1 VCDKNGLK
9 IIPIP
14 SSKNIK
20 VGGKTGKKR
29 ALAISENML
38 LRHRRHWNNRICHQ
52 TLVVNSATRRN
63 RHSHVEGKPMA
74 KSEEYSTKIF
84 AVKTTTGQER
94 NVAKLITARIEMNK
108 IPIKAILVP
117 ETLRGYVFVEAEGP
131 HLVEQAIAGI
141 RHVRSRVPGVVS
153 FSEIERYIVRKPVI
167 EELSEND
174 IVEVTGGPFK
184 GMRAKITRIDK
195 AKAEVTLELLEAT
208 FTLPI
213 TVHSDY
219 VKLVEKTK
227 TEGGEK

>member
-1 VCDKNGLK
+1 
-9 IIPIP
+9 
-14 SSKNIK
+14 
-20 VGGKTGKKR
+20 
-29 ALAISENML
+29 
-38 LRHRRHWNNRICHQ
+38 
-52 TLVVNSATRRN
+52 
-63 RHSHVEGKPMA
+63 MA

-94 NVAKLITARIEMNK
+94 NVAKLITARIEMNN

-131 HLVEQAIAGI
+131 HFVEQAIAGI